1 MPMKQNFFF
10 DIILKHTVQNAQ
22 FQNLRLVYDKNCW
35 FYKYAKFSYFTVKN
49 GIRITWP
56 KCHMTSTCDV
66 SLCDSWDQAN
76 MARMKKAAEWKG
88 GQYCVADA
96 PNKQSCTNNSYTLGI
111 RMHQWSVRFWEENR
125 FNLFKDIKSISILL
139 PHIRHYALLISL
151 IPFSH
156 QTHSW

>member
-35 FYKYAKFSYFTVKN
+35 FYKYAKFSYFTIKN

-96 PNKQSCTNNSYTLGI
+96 PNKQSAQTIHTPWALECTSDLSDFERKMDSICSKTSSQFLSY
-111 RMHQWSVRFWEENR
+111 F
-125 FNLFKDIKSISILL
+125 
-139 PHIRHYALLISL
+139 HIYVTMLC
-151 IPFSH
+151 
-156 QTHSW
+156 